1 VETLGPFNET
11 AYELVGD
18 LGSRIATL
26 SGDDR
31 ESFLSVVVQR
41 FNSIWLHD
49 CFFGCW
55 SPGLVVSPAWRFVY
69 FLKYRDLRPGF

>member
-18 LGSRIATL
+18 LGKRIAGL

-31 ESFLSVVVQR
+31 ESSFFLFQRLYVVVQR
-41 FNSIWLHD
+41 FNSILLHD
-49 CFFGCW
+49 NILI
-55 SPGLVVSPAWRFVY
+55 SGLSSSTL
-69 FLKYRDLRPGF
+69 FL